1 MWNNAPMPEHSYAI
15 DEVRVIDDAP
25 LLQALL
31 RERLG

>member
-1 MWNNAPMPEHSYAI
+1 MPEHSYAI